1 MHYYWLLQL
10 LMLDFHFYLVLFII
24 NFYLETCYIVS
35 NSFVGQGE
43 GIFQM
48 YFCYWF
54 LVYFVVR
61 ENHFVFNSFEFEGCF
76 MAHNMVSLHLLL
88 GEMWIVE
95 WTVFVHQN
103 REISV
108 LFFLRFEVHIVVVLI
123 YPSIDLKKSK
133 FTFSCFHG

>member
-133 FTFSCFHG
+133 LTFSCFHG